1 MVRLD
6 KSAGYTCD
14 SVPGCAQLSA
24 PATAVR
30 PGQLVQFSGRAP
42 LESVIGAHYPFAF
55 QLSATT
61 TRPAGPGVTFV
72 HFAKGGVQ
80 MDAGAAEVV
89 VAAAPPFS
97 SLPRT
102 TPLAEL
108 VAGATPISATPQ
120 DAAYVGWCAP
130 NDVEVQG
137 PAGRS
142 QVPVAGATRLL
153 AATRSYQGQVQ
164 DQCDD
169 LALGGV
175 RRPRPPRRARAPPVF
190 AAFTVL
196 PIQGPMVAEVALFT
210 TNAGRSWSFVP
221 TPPGAKRT
229 GFGGFRYQGDDVD
242 ALFSPSAPAPDGQAG
257 PPLVEQTADGGRSW
271 SCASLSCPAAGPCV
285 TFGAH
290 VPGNCAQGLDSQGV
304 IASSDNGRHWTE
316 PSWPAGLV
324 TCWPTTLEATSPAQ
338 ALLVTSNA
346 VLGSESPFDVLVT
359 NDGGRSWQA
368 ISLPP
373 LPPAPGD
380 QGGQA
385 APGPRGQA
393 TSPSCP
399 AAACCTSTRRPGS
412 FWPPGP
418 APGAPSGRWAPGV
431 AQ

>member
-1 MVRLD
+1 MSDGARPTT
-6 KSAGYTCD
+6 SRSRARRAGRRCPLPAP
-14 SVPGCAQLSA
+14 PGSSPP
-24 PATAVR
+24 PART
-30 PGQLVQFSGRAP
+30 RARCRT
-42 LESVIGAHYPFAF
+42 
-55 QLSATT
+55 SATT
-61 TRPAGPGVTFV
+61 WPW
-72 HFAKGGVQ
+72 
-80 MDAGAAEVV
+80 GAWA
-89 VAAAPPFS
+89 
-97 SLPRT
+97 
-102 TPLAEL
+102 
-108 VAGATPISATPQ
+108 
-120 DAAYVGWCAP
+120 
-130 NDVEVQG
+130 
-137 PAGRS
+137 
-142 QVPVAGATRLL
+142 
-153 AATRSYQGQVQ
+153 
-164 DQCDD
+164 
-169 LALGGV
+169 
-175 RRPRPPRRARAPPVF
+175 RPRPPRRALAPPVF

-271 SCASLSCPAAGPCV
+271 SRASLSCPAAGPCV

-418 APGAPSGRWAPGV
+418 APGAPSGRWAREWPSRRLGRRGRPDSGALELRRGRRRLVV
-431 AQ
+431 AVDRLHRRRARRGQRP